1 MKKLLILIGIVA
13 LSLSSWAAP
22 KKYSLS
28 LMGEYGYNT
37 TWQHYGGAE
46 LKAFMPVNENVELEA
61 AAAALSSNVYCAS
74 FTARP
79 KMALPKGEMFIDA
92 SFAYNA
98 VQRNRIHDFVGAGS
112 IGYRMDY
119 VSVQVGCFYRAMTSY
134 DREWHSEEEYMCE
147 PFNLLYRI
155 SANVRPLCSRWNLY
169 LGMSDYNELQYERM
183 WQPLFFLGGYYD
195 FKPKNGFEYEYNAA
209 SHFRL
214 LAELTVKPTGMFHL
228 DASFY
233 GAHAKVGFA
242 YKF

>member
-1 MKKLLILIGIVA
+1 MRKTFIIFLLA
-13 LSLSSWAAP
+13 LLVFPTTAANKP
-22 KKYSLS
+22 YSLS
-28 LMGEYGYNT
+28 VMGEYGFNT

-46 LKAFMPVNENVELEA
+46 LKAFMPVNENVELELVGE
-61 AAAALSSNVYCAS
+61 ALSSNIYTAG

-79 KMALPKGEMFIDA
+79 KMALPKGELFIDA
-92 SFAYNA
+92 TALYNA
-98 VQRNRIHDFVGAGS
+98 VQRNRIHDFVGATS

-119 VSVQVGCFYRAMTSY
+119 VSVQVGCFYRAMASY
-134 DREWHSEEEYMCE
+134 DREWHSTEEYMCE

-169 LGMSDYNELQYERM
+169 LGMSDYSDTQYERM

-195 FKPKNGFEYEYNAA
+195 FHPKSNFEYDYNAA

-214 LAELTVKPTGMFHL
+214 LAEVTCKPTGMFHL

-233 GAHAKVGFA
+233 GILAKLGFA

>member
-1 MKKLLILIGIVA
+1 MRKALILIFTLLPLLA
-13 LSLSSWAAP
+13 SAASQR
-22 KKYSLS
+22 YSLS
-28 LMGEYGYNT
+28 VMGEYGFNT

-46 LKAFMPVNENVELEA
+46 IKAFMPINDNVELTLVGE
-61 AAAALSSNVYCAS
+61 ALSSNVYTAA

-79 KMALPKGEMFIDA
+79 KMALPVGEMFIDA
-92 SFAYNA
+92 TFLYRA

-112 IGYRMDY
+112 LGYKMDY
-119 VSVQVGCFYRAMTSY
+119 FQMQVGCFYRAMADY
-134 DREWHSEEEYMCE
+134 DRQWHSEDEYLCE
-147 PFNLLYRI
+147 PFNLLYRV
-155 SANVRPLCSRWNLY
+155 SANVRPLCSRWNIHF
-169 LGMSDYNELQYERM
+169 GMANFDDTQYERM

-195 FKPKNGFEYEYNAA
+195 FHPKSNFEYEYNAA

-233 GAHAKVGFA
+233 GTYLKAGFA